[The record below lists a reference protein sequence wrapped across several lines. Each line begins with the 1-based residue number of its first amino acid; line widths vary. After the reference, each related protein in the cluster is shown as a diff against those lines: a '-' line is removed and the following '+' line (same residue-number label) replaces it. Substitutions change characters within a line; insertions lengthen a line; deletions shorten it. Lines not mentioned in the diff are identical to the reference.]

1 MTDAQQHKRNDWLVV
16 GKGAIGLLTACQ
28 LQQQGELIRLW
39 LRQPTELQ
47 VVMTTLSGAVRHHHF
62 APWPKTQAARLAFIA
77 VKAYDALPCI
87 QQLQTQLAED
97 ACVILSHNGLGTLT
111 NIQAA
116 LKPRQQLWFLT
127 TTHGAYTQSDCS
139 KGHQLVHSG
148 SGSSVIGK
156 ITPAGS
162 EAMPGWFDA
171 LGQALGPLTLV
182 ERIQP
187 FLWQKLLVNCLIN
200 PLTALHQVPNGALA
214 EARFE
219 TTLKKLFAEY
229 CQLAAAA
236 GYPQQ
241 ETAAWQQLQQVIS
254 NTASNRSSM
263 LQDRLAGRKTE
274 LDFITGFVLREAD
287 RLALTLPAHQ
297 QLYQDCLAAGF

>member
-1 MTDAQQHKRNDWLVV
+1 MTDAPQNTRNNWLVV

-28 LQQQGELIRLW
+28 LQQQGEQIKLW
-39 LRQPTELQ
+39 LRQPTELN
-47 VVMTTLSGAVRHHHF
+47 VAMTTVSGAIHQHHF
-62 APWPKTQAARLAFIA
+62 APWPKNKAAQLAFIA
-77 VKAYDALPCI
+77 VKAYDALSCI

-139 KGHQLVHSG
+139 KGHRLVHSG

-182 ERIQP
+182 ERMQP

-219 TTLKKLFAEY
+219 ATLKKLFAEY

-254 NTASNRSSM
+254 NTACNRSSM

-274 LDFITGFVLREAD
+274 LDFITGFVLSEAD